1 MEDVERREIT
11 RRDIVSDDTSEKT
24 AMTNVV

>member
-1 MEDVERREIT
+1 MENVERREIT

>member
-11 RRDIVSDDTSEKT
+11 RRDMVSDDTSERT
-24 AMTNVV
+24 AMTNAV